1 MFCQYGVDKALCEK
15 LSAKEEDFYTCEP
28 FRKTL
33 ARIQE
38 IAETGAYGDAVSY
51 TSDAEAKAAF
61 INGDAAMYCFATSFV
76 SELDASEHADK
87 FVFNFGPQ
95 FSDSIHDQTVGL
107 RTYGWNC
114 YVGSCVENDPA
125 KLEAVKLWL
134 NFLTSVEGTEVLW
147 SAGTIPAT
155 DLSYV
160 DRSTL
165 DPFMVTIFDA
175 IASDA
180 YSVPDL
186 CQAWFDASVK
196 APYRNAVTAI
206 ITGATDIDGAM
217 QFVADWQASI
227 G

>member
-1 MFCQYGVDKALCEK
+1 M
-15 LSAKEEDFYTCEP
+15 
-28 FRKTL
+28 
-33 ARIQE
+33 
-38 IAETGAYGDAVSY
+38 
-51 TSDAEAKAAF
+51 
-61 INGDAAMYCFATSFV
+61 
-76 SELDASEHADK
+76 
-87 FVFNFGPQ
+87 
-95 FSDSIHDQTVGL
+95 
-107 RTYGWNC
+107 
-114 YVGSCVENDPA
+114 ENDPA

-134 NFLTSVEGTEVLW
+134 NFLTSGEGTEVLW

>member
-1 MFCQYGVDKALCEK
+1 MDKALCEK

-114 YVGSCVENDPA
+114 YVGS
-125 KLEAVKLWL
+125 
-134 NFLTSVEGTEVLW
+134 
-147 SAGTIPAT
+147 
-155 DLSYV
+155 
-160 DRSTL
+160 
-165 DPFMVTIFDA
+165 
-175 IASDA
+175 
-180 YSVPDL
+180 
-186 CQAWFDASVK
+186 
-196 APYRNAVTAI
+196 
-206 ITGATDIDGAM
+206 
-217 QFVADWQASI
+217 
-227 G
+227 

>member
-1 MFCQYGVDKALCEK
+1 M
-15 LSAKEEDFYTCEP
+15 
-28 FRKTL
+28 
-33 ARIQE
+33 
-38 IAETGAYGDAVSY
+38 
-51 TSDAEAKAAF
+51 
-61 INGDAAMYCFATSFV
+61 
-76 SELDASEHADK
+76 
-87 FVFNFGPQ
+87 
-95 FSDSIHDQTVGL
+95 
-107 RTYGWNC
+107 
-114 YVGSCVENDPA
+114 ENDPA

-134 NFLTSVEGTEVLW
+134 NFLTSGEGTEALW

-155 DLSYV
+155 DLSYF

-165 DPFMVTIFDA
+165 DPFMATIFDA

>member
-1 MFCQYGVDKALCEK
+1 
-15 LSAKEEDFYTCEP
+15 
-28 FRKTL
+28 
-33 ARIQE
+33 
-38 IAETGAYGDAVSY
+38 
-51 TSDAEAKAAF
+51 
-61 INGDAAMYCFATSFV
+61 MYCFATSFV

-134 NFLTSVEGTEVLW
+134 NFLTSGEGTEALW

-165 DPFMVTIFDA
+165 DPFMATIFDA

>member
-1 MFCQYGVDKALCEK
+1 MDKALCEK

-134 NFLTSVEGTEVLW
+134 NFLTSGEGTEALW
-147 SAGTIPAT
+147 SAGTIPRPTCPTSTAHA
-155 DLSYV
+155 
-160 DRSTL
+160 RSVHGHHL
-165 DPFMVTIFDA
+165 
-175 IASDA
+175 
-180 YSVPDL
+180 
-186 CQAWFDASVK
+186 
-196 APYRNAVTAI
+196 
-206 ITGATDIDGAM
+206 
-217 QFVADWQASI
+217 
-227 G
+227 